1 MGLNE
6 LREKARYI
14 PNFGYPTGNQSF
26 PHLRI
31 SQKGSLV
38 KWTFT
43 ARKLEPTVSR
53 TRFPQLIIIPSYCNR
68 EEVQCSYD
76 ILNSSRPVVTDYPNV
91 YESTVDPPVP
101 VNVGDTIAIHQPPDE
116 RAVMQLVFV
125 RVPPVEQ
132 QEINS
137 SESLPLHPLV
147 HLHIGK
153 NNEVAT

>member
-26 PHLRI
+26 PYLRI
-31 SQKGSLV
+31 SQKGFLV

-43 ARKLEPTVSR
+43 ARRLQPTIPA

-68 EEVQCSYD
+68 EEVNCSYD
-76 ILNSSRPVVTDYPNV
+76 ILNSSRAIVTEYPNV

-101 VNVGDTIAIHQPPDE
+101 VNVGDTIAIHQPPHE
-116 RAVMQLVFV
+116 STVMQLVFV
-125 RVPPVEQ
+125 RIPPVEQ
-132 QEINS
+132 QEISS

-153 NNEVAT
+153 E